1 MPYMEVDMLEVV
13 CAGPTIH
20 VKHSTY
26 NTSFIYIYIY
36 ICVCVYICIYV
47 YVELFT
53 CMFALHISPLGSRP
67 PHMV

>member
-1 MPYMEVDMLEVV
+1 MFGPHYLINLYM
-13 CAGPTIH
+13 
-20 VKHSTY
+20 Y
-26 NTSFIYIYIY
+26 IYIYIY
-36 ICVCVYICIYV
+36 IYIYLCVCVYICIYV